1 MLNLLF
7 GLRQSFWLLLVLL
20 LGIKALESKT
30 WANPAPTPAL
40 CTQDLAPVIDE
51 IIGRS
56 LYRRSH
62 WGILIQPLDSNQS
75 LYSLNAQRF
84 FVPASNTKLL
94 TSAAVLLQLSP
105 NFRFRTPLYTT
116 GTPPDLKVL
125 HLVAQGD
132 PSLTTADLQRVAQE
146 LKEHGVRQIDQL
158 LIEAADF
165 PRGNINPTWEWE
177 DILFNYGTGAS
188 QVVLNE
194 NTVTLTLSP
203 QGIGQ
208 PLQWVWSDAIAGK
221 QWVID
226 NQTITRASASSNL
239 VSIKGILGEPSLI
252 LTGELDIKAPPDVSN
267 LRVLDPQK
275 YFLESFQAILF
286 KEGIRVNKV
295 ETVKAFM
302 SSNLETLFSTI
313 ESPTLSELLKKVN
326 QDSNT
331 LYTESLAVLL
341 SKNQLE
347 NNLTNLGIDPEG
359 YSLIDGSGLSRQN
372 LITPETLVKTLIL
385 MARSPYGE
393 VYKDSLAMAGKTG
406 TLQGRFKDTVV
417 EGKLRAKTG
426 TLSGNSALS
435 GYLDTENDGVIV
447 FSIVVNGSD
456 QNVSI
461 LRSGID
467 EIVLNLAKLKKC

>member
-1 MLNLLF
+1 
-7 GLRQSFWLLLVLL
+7 LV
-20 LGIKALESKT
+20 
-30 WANPAPTPAL
+30 
-40 CTQDLAPVIDE
+40 
-51 IIGRS
+51 
-56 LYRRSH
+56 
-62 WGILIQPLDSNQS
+62 
-75 LYSLNAQRF
+75 
-84 FVPASNTKLL
+84 
-94 TSAAVLLQLSP
+94 
-105 NFRFRTPLYTT
+105 
-116 GTPPDLKVL
+116 
-125 HLVAQGD
+125 
-132 PSLTTADLQRVAQE
+132 
-146 LKEHGVRQIDQL
+146 
-158 LIEAADF
+158 EAADF

-208 PLQWVWSDAIAGK
+208 PLQGVWSDAIAGK
-221 QWVID
+221 QWAID

-239 VSIKGILGEPSLI
+239 VSIKGVLGEPSLI
-252 LTGELDIKAPPDVSN
+252 LTGELDIKTSPDVSN
-267 LRVLDPQK
+267 LRVLDPKK
-275 YFLESFQAILF
+275 YFLESFQEILS
-286 KEGIRVNKV
+286 KEGIRVGKA
-295 ETVKAFM
+295 EIVKSFI

-313 ESPTLSELLKKVN
+313 ESPILSELLKKVN
-326 QDSNT
+326 QDSNN
-331 LYTESLAVLL
+331 LYTESLAFLL

-347 NNLTNLGIDPEG
+347 NNLTNLGVDQEG
-359 YSLIDGSGLSRQN
+359 YNLIDGSGLSRQN

-385 MARSPYGE
+385 MTRSPYGE
-393 VYKDSLAMAGKTG
+393 VYKNSLAMAGKTG

-435 GYLDTENDGVIV
+435 GYLDTENNGVII
-447 FSIVVNGSD
+447 FSIIVNGSD